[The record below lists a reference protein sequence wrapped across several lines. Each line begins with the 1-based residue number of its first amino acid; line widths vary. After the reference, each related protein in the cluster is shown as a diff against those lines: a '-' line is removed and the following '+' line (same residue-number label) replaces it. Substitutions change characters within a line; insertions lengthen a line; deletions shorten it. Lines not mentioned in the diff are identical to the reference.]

1 MLSKSIKTHGSAS
14 NLQVLDSGENNTSEF
29 RIHAV
34 DKDGAK
40 PISLWH
46 DVSLVHI
53 DPLTNKPTPYLNFVC
68 EIPKFSRKK
77 FEIATD
83 EVGNPI
89 KQDEKKGQ
97 LREVCFLSFSLSQ
110 GFFFETKE
118 FPNPSLTVGLL
129 VFLL

>member
-1 MLSKSIKTHGSAS
+1 MLSTSKKTHGSAS
-14 NLQVLDSGENNTSEF
+14 NLQVLDSGANNTSEF

-34 DKDGAK
+34 EKDGAK

-97 LREVCFLSFSLSQ
+97 LREVCSSCFA
-110 GFFFETKE
+110 
-118 FPNPSLTVGLL
+118 PSLVLFCLQNKNNVTKA
-129 VFLL
+129 

>member
-1 MLSKSIKTHGSAS
+1 MSATSLSNSKKTHGSAS
-14 NLQVLDSGENNTSEF
+14 NLQVLDSGANDTTAF

-53 DPLTNKPTPYLNFVC
+53 DPVTNKPTPYLNFVC

-83 EVGNPI
+83 EIGNPI

-97 LREVCFLSFSLSQ
+97 LREVSYFRSFRLLNFFTFLMV
-110 GFFFETKE
+110 FF
-118 FPNPSLTVGLL
+118 
-129 VFLL
+129 